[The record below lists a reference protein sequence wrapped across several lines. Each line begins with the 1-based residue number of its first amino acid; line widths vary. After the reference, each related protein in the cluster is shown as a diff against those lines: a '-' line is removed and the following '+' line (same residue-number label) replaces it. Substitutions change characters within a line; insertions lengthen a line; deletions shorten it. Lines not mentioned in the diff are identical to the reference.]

1 MDQDSGYED
10 SQSKPV
16 VMYETTT
23 NKELGRYGSIG
34 EAVRNTGISQTT
46 IARQAKY
53 HRPSRKPFYFRY
65 EDDETNNQNDIIG
78 KFDYDTDTLL
88 DIYLNIAE
96 ASRQNNWCEKTV
108 SQQCQR
114 GKPKHKY
121 SNIYFNYVVNKCEQ
135 TIESKK

>member
-16 VMYETTT
+16 IMYKTTT
-23 NKELGRYGSIG
+23 NEILGKYGSIR
-34 EAVRNTGISQTT
+34 EANRETNIDIST

-65 EDDETNNQNDIIG
+65 EDDETNNQNDIVG
-78 KFDYDTDTLL
+78 KFDYDTDELL
-88 DIYLNIAE
+88 DIYFNIAE

-108 SQQCQR
+108 RQQCNK
-114 GKPKHKY
+114 GKPKQKY
-121 SNIYFNYVVNKCEQ
+121 NNIYFNYVVNKCEQ